1 MDMTTIQEW
10 YDNNYIIYALFAIA
24 AYGIL
29 IKWVVALIYKGLLK
43 ASDMM
48 GTSENKLMKLLRMK
62 FETCYKLKIGV
73 KNVDSFVDKYIYKY
87 RFMGILLYTWESIG
101 GQVLIISML
110 AGTVAVV
117 TSIVS
122 QCGQVAMLSTLLA
135 SICSCALLVTA
146 ESMLNLPMKRRV
158 LRVNIID
165 YLDNFLK
172 ARLENEYLR
181 PEELDAYYKAYFTEK
196 IEDVKEE
203 LSGEDKK
210 EDSALCEP
218 ISEAATA
225 LDETAAA
232 DFDEGMKE
240 LMDSIFDSEKD
251 DKKKAEDKELK
262 EEKEEQTEK
271 TMAEKLQI
279 ATQAYDLELERLR
292 RQRQEN
298 EKLIHAID
306 NAIANRSKQL
316 QRENVSEKES
326 KKRRT
331 QEEKVIEE
339 VLKEYLG

>member
-1 MDMTTIQEW
+1 MDMMVIQEW
-10 YDNNYIIYALFAIA
+10 YDNNYITYGLLAIA

-29 IKWVVALIYKGLLK
+29 IKCIVALIYKGLLK
-43 ASDMM
+43 ASDTM
-48 GTSENKLMKLLRMK
+48 GTSGNKLMKLLRMK

-117 TSIVS
+117 TAIAG

-135 SICSCALLVTA
+135 SICACALLVTA
-146 ESMLNLPMKRRV
+146 ESMLNLPMKRKV

-172 ARLENEYLR
+172 ARLENEYLH
-181 PEELDAYYKAYFTEK
+181 PEELDAYCKAYFTERAD
-196 IEDVKEE
+196 EVKEGKP
-203 LSGEDKK
+203 SGE
-210 EDSALCEP
+210 EQGDSVLVEP
-218 ISEAATA
+218 ISEVATA
-225 LDETAAA
+225 LDESAA
-232 DFDEGMKE
+232 DGTEVDEGLVE
-240 LMDSIFDSEKD
+240 LMNSILDGEVPEQKA
-251 DKKKAEDKELK
+251 DKNEAPKEMAKKEQSTDEQAE
-262 EEKEEQTEK
+262 
-271 TMAEKLQI
+271 I
-279 ATQAYDLELERLR
+279 VTQAYDLELERLR

-326 KKRRT
+326 RKKHS
-331 QEEKVIEE
+331 QEEKIIEE